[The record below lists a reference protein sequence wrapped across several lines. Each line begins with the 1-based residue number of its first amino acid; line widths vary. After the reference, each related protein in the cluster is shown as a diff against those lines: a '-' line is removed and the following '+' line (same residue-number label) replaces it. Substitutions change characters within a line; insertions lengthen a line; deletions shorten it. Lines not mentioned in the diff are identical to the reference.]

1 MGPRDT
7 APSGGM
13 EIPHLDTQRLLM
25 REFGPADLDRLAE
38 MLSNPQVM
46 RFMPGGR
53 PVPRERAAVALNN
66 IAREWQER
74 GYGRWAVIPKVEATL
89 IGWCGLGYIPELD
102 EIEVLYLF
110 DQPYWGRGFAT
121 EAARASVRHGFETLR
136 LERIIALAVPENIGS
151 RRVMEKLGMTYE
163 RACHLWDLDLV
174 QYAIAPDAFSPKRVE
189 TS

>member
-1 MGPRDT
+1 MGTRDT
-7 APSGGM
+7 ALAGSTN
-13 EIPHLDTQRLLM
+13 IPRLDTQRLLM

-53 PVPRERAAVALNN
+53 PVPRERVTAALNN
-66 IAREWQER
+66 IGREWQER
-74 GYGRWAVIPKVEATL
+74 GYGRWAIVPKIEAAL
-89 IGWCGLGYIPELD
+89 IGWCGLGYVPELD

-121 EAARASVRHGFETLR
+121 EAACASLRYGFGTLK
-136 LERIIALAVPENIGS
+136 LERIIALAVPENVAS

-163 RACHLWDLDLV
+163 RDCHLWELDLV
-174 QYAIAPDAFSPKRVE
+174 QYAIAPDAFSPERVE